1 MSSSGGETTTAH
13 PVAGFVHRLRSRL
26 DDLDRPTARP
36 VWAMTPAE
44 QRHVLT
50 ELAVAQAQLDSL
62 RLAVLAEADRS
73 GVTEDTGA
81 RSAADWVAVETRQ
94 TRVEAR
100 SELRLARALE
110 EHGPLRDAHGH
121 GWVNTAQARVIAA
134 AVDLLPTTGD
144 LAVTV
149 EDRIDAE
156 VWLIMQAQ
164 DHDATT
170 LRVLGRRLFE
180 VIAPDRAD
188 EIEGRLL
195 EAEEQAAARRTT
207 LTMREDDQGTC
218 HGRFRI
224 PARHGQMLAKMI
236 HTLASP
242 TRPDSPA
249 ADVDDAPLAV
259 RHGVAF
265 TELIE
270 RVPADSLPTAGGVGA
285 TVVVTMTLDQL
296 VGRLE
301 DAGVATLDT
310 GGRISAAEARRL
322 ACGAGVI
329 PAVLGGTSVP
339 LDLGRERRYATKHQR
354 IAAQLRDGHC
364 TAQGCD
370 APPALC
376 HLHHDV
382 PWSESGATDQHNL
395 RLLCGHHH
403 RRVHDPAFRH
413 ERMPDGSVR
422 FHRRE

>member
-1 MSSSGGETTTAH
+1 MSTPADEIVTTH
-13 PVAGFVHRLRSRL
+13 PVAVFVERLRTRL
-26 DDLDRPTARP
+26 DELDRPSARP

-44 QRHVLT
+44 QRRVLT
-50 ELAVAQAQLDSL
+50 DLAVAQAQLDAL
-62 RLAVLAEADRS
+62 RLQVLGEAERS
-73 GVTEDTGA
+73 GATEDSGA

-94 TRVEAR
+94 RRAAAR
-100 SELRLARALE
+100 ADLRLAEALE
-110 EHGPLRDAHGH
+110 AHGALRDAHGH
-121 GWVNTAQARVIAA
+121 GWVSTDQARVIAA
-134 AVDLLPTTGD
+134 ALDLLPTSGE
-144 LAVTV
+144 LAVSL
-149 EDRIDAE
+149 EQRLEAE
-156 VWLIMQAQ
+156 VWMIVQAY
-164 DHDATT
+164 DHDAKA
-170 LRVLGRRLFE
+170 LRVLGDRLFE
-180 VIAPDRAD
+180 VIAPERAD

-236 HTLASP
+236 HALASP
-242 TRPDSPA
+242 TRPDAPA
-249 ADVDDAPLAV
+249 DDDRPLPV
-259 RHGVAF
+259 RHGVAL

-270 RVPADSLPTAGGVGA
+270 RIPADSLPTAGGCSA
-285 TVVVTMTLDQL
+285 TVVVTMTLEQL
-296 VGRLE
+296 TARL
-301 DAGVATLDT
+301 DAAGVATLDT
-310 GGRISAAEARRL
+310 GGRLTAAEARRL
-322 ACGAGVI
+322 ACSAGVI
-329 PAVLGGTSVP
+329 PAVLGGSSVP

-382 PWSESGATDQHNL
+382 PWSEGGDTDQHNL

-403 RRVHDPAFRH
+403 RRVHDPSFRH